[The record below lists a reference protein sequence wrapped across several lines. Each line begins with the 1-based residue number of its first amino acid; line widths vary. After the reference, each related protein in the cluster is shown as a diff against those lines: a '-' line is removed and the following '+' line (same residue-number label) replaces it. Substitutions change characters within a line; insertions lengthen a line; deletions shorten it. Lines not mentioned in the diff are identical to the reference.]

1 MHDNKKSPSFSL
13 PTADFTHGEA
23 SYCPFPT
30 VTSAFYHHAASIPSV
45 KAVYDLSN
53 GVHSRELT
61 YRELAFQ
68 AQLLASRLRALG
80 IGPDQKV
87 PLVVKRGTEMVI
99 GIMAILSCGAQYVP
113 LDGGIVPDSTIR
125 HVAEQCGGHI
135 VLCISST
142 KSRVKALLPTSN
154 PIVIEQRAI
163 PSDQTLSNPKAWID
177 LASPNTGCYV
187 IYTSGTTGKPKGV
200 DVTHKNVAN
209 LVCLSPGG
217 LGVRPG
223 MSVGQ
228 MLNISFDMA
237 AWEIFSCLC
246 NGGTLVVRGNNWE
259 PTLDELD
266 VLICTPTILSKYHPK
281 LYPKI
286 KVVAT
291 AGEPTSQSLADLW
304 ASHTIYWNCCGPTET
319 TIVNTMS
326 KHVVGEPISIGRPT
340 PNNMVYILDHDG
352 KPVPVGVAGVMWAGG
367 HGVTRGYVGLAS
379 KTKETYIP
387 DPFANDGS
395 FMYCTGDIGQW
406 REDGNIDILGR
417 VDDQVKVKGFRV
429 ELDGVSSSLAS
440 APGVT
445 RATTLLIEGDIH
457 GFTVPLGP
465 DVETVFAHTKKLQ
478 PYYAI
483 PSKIHQLN
491 AFPTTANGKIDKK
504 CLRDLALAQRPGTIA
519 AIEKCRPQSA
529 ASSDQM
535 TLAETR
541 RSVSSSST
549 VTVVDEKLNLDK
561 EIPEKKLPKH
571 LRGFRHR
578 IAVVYRFLFSLIGLL
593 NVGALIALIFVHPGP
608 EWLATLTA
616 ANLVL
621 AVLIRQDAVIN
632 MLYTVAC
639 SAPQSAP
646 FWLRKRLAKIY
657 HLGGVHSGA
666 GICATAWLLGST
678 FRSTVAYA
686 EKKTNDSLATLVI
699 SWMLCVLCCG
709 LVGFAWPAFR
719 KKYHNQFERIHRFVG
734 WTVLALF
741 WVRTILSVRDV
752 TALGDDFGLALV
764 KTPGFWMLGV
774 ATCSIASSWFWL
786 RKVPVHA
793 VPLSD
798 HAIVLS
804 FDYTVPVNGS
814 FTRISNRPLLEWH
827 SFATIP
833 VPQAQPLSFVDKP
846 GYSVVVSNAGDWTRN
861 CIRNPPTSLWVRGL
875 PTCGVMRVAT
885 LFNRIVVIATGSGIG
900 PLLGHIGRPTC
911 PTQLIW
917 STSNPEKTFGK
928 QIMDTIHG
936 SIPDAVI
943 HDTKQKGR
951 PDLVKMGYNMAKE
964 FRAEA
969 VIIIANEKIT
979 KKVVYGLETRG
990 VAAYGAIWDS

>member
-1 MHDNKKSPSFSL
+1 MNDNRKSPSFAL

-30 VTSAFYHHAASIPSV
+30 VTSAFYHHAASIPSA
-45 KAVYDLSN
+45 KAVSDLSD
-53 GVHSRELT
+53 GTPAKELT
-61 YRELAFQ
+61 YRELAVQ
-68 AQLLASRLRALG
+68 AQILAARLRALG
-80 IGPDQKV
+80 VRPHQRI
-87 PLVVKRGTEMVI
+87 PLIVKRGTEMII
-99 GIMAILSCGAQYVP
+99 GIMAVLSCGAQYVP
-113 LDGGIVPDSTIR
+113 LDGGVVPDSTIK

-142 KSRVKALLPTSN
+142 ECRLKALLPTLT
-154 PIVIEQRAI
+154 PIVIEQRVI
-163 PSDQTLSNPKAWID
+163 PDQSLNSPEAWIN
-177 LASPNTGCYV
+177 LASPDTGCYV

-217 LGVRPG
+217 LGVQPG
-223 MSVGQ
+223 MRVGQ
-228 MLNISFDMA
+228 VLNISFDMA

-246 NGGTLVVRGNNWE
+246 NGGTLVVRGASWE
-259 PTLDELD
+259 ATLNEVD
-266 VLICTPTILSKYHPK
+266 VLICTPTILSRYHPK

-291 AGEPTSQSLADLW
+291 AGEPTSQDLADLW
-304 ASHTIYWNCCGPTET
+304 ARHATYWNCCGPTET

-340 PNNMVYILDHDG
+340 PNNSVYILDKDG
-352 KPVPVGVAGVMWAGG
+352 RTVPVGVAGVMWAGG
-367 HGVTRGYVGLAS
+367 HGVTRGYVGLES
-379 KTKETYIP
+379 KTRDTYIP

-395 FMYCTGDIGQW
+395 FMYCTGDLGQW

-440 APGVT
+440 TPGVT
-445 RATTLLIEGDIH
+445 RATALLIEGEIH
-457 GFTVPLGP
+457 GFTVPLEP

-483 PSKIHQLN
+483 PSKIHQLS
-491 AFPTTANGKIDKK
+491 AFPTTANGKIDKR
-504 CLRDLALAQRPGTIA
+504 CLRDLALAA
-519 AIEKCRPQSA
+519 EEKASIEKEFRPRSA
-529 ASSDQM
+529 AGSDQM
-535 TLAETR
+535 TLAGSR
-541 RSVSSSST
+541 RSLSSSST
-549 VTVVDEKLNLDK
+549 LTVFEEKLDLD
-561 EIPEKKLPKH
+561 IDLPEKKLPKH
-571 LRGFRHR
+571 LRGVRHR
-578 IAVVYRFLFSLIGLL
+578 IAIVYRFLFSLVGLL
-593 NVGALIALIFVHPGP
+593 NIGALIALILVRPGIGS

-621 AVLIRQDAVIN
+621 AVLVRQDAIIN
-632 MLYTVAC
+632 MLYSVAC
-639 SAPQSAP
+639 SAPKTAP
-646 FWLRKRLAKIY
+646 LWLRRRLAKIY

-678 FRSTVAYA
+678 FRSTIAYA
-686 EKKTNDSLATLVI
+686 DNKTNDSLATLVI

-709 LVGFAWPAFR
+709 LVGFAWPTFR
-719 KKYHNQFERIHRFVG
+719 KKYHDQFERIHRFVG
-734 WTVLALF
+734 WIALAMF

-752 TALGDDFGLALV
+752 TAAGDDFGLALA

-786 RKVPVHA
+786 RKVPVKALPLSEHA
-793 VPLSD
+793 V
-798 HAIVLS
+798 VLS
-804 FDYTVPVNGS
+804 FDYTVPINGS
-814 FTRISNRPLLEWH
+814 FTRISSRPLLEWH

-833 VPQAQPLSFVDKP
+833 SPKPWCFADKP
-846 GYSVVVSNAGDWTRN
+846 GYSLVVSNAGDWTRE
-861 CIRNPPTSLWVRGL
+861 CIRKPPTSLWVRGL
-875 PTCGVMRVAT
+875 PICGVMRIAT

-900 PLLGHIGRPTC
+900 PLLGHIGQPSC

-928 QIMDTIHG
+928 QVLDTIYE

-951 PDLVKMGYNMAKE
+951 PDLVKMGYNLARD

-990 VAAYGAIWDS
+990 VPAYGAIWDS